1 VLAEKTTLNAS
12 DRGTSRQTY
21 LRITKRQH
29 NNPCHYCGSL
39 HAKAK
44 CPTYGET
51 FKTCGNETILPVFE
65 KQRQHKPQLNFVEE
79 DIQSV
84 EQADAMW
91 YITHVNCMQANQ
103 SKRFINLRLTPHNV
117 KSFNDNSHYSLQFQ
131 IDTWLHNVICLRD
144 LQHLLQDGN
153 PVLMLSKAIL
163 KLYKGTIIKPKGECD
178 LKADNKGHIYTLRFQ
193 VMEPSHIPLLSVET
207 CQKLNLL
214 PINTNHVIH
223 NIDTKEVSG
232 ASHAMDEIISV
243 YDDVFDRLGCL
254 PGELHL
260 EIDPTVQPVQLLPRR
275 IPIPIKS
282 TIIKAIQEMEQK
294 GVMAKVVELTPW
306 IINMVVTEKKMTSC
320 AYAFILPHYVSIQPP

>member
-1 VLAEKTTLNAS
+1 
-12 DRGTSRQTY
+12 
-21 LRITKRQH
+21 
-29 NNPCHYCGSL
+29 
-39 HAKAK
+39 
-44 CPTYGET
+44 
-51 FKTCGNETILPVFE
+51 
-65 KQRQHKPQLNFVEE
+65 
-79 DIQSV
+79 
-84 EQADAMW
+84 MW

-260 EIDPTVQPVQLLPRR
+260 EIDPTVQPVQLLARR
-275 IPIPIKS
+275 IPIAIKS
-282 TIIKAIQEMEQK
+282 KIIKAIQEMEQK

-306 IINMVVTEKKMTSC
+306 IINMVVTEKKNDKLRICIHFTPLCIDPTPLNKALLRSHFQIPTIEEIIPEITN
-320 AYAFILPHYVSIQPP
+320 AKIFIVLDAKDVHWQIKLDEASSYLTTDWRPEGRYRCRSE